1 MKITEA
7 IKSKCPNFRLGVI
20 SCSVQISTNHADL
33 WEEINIKIAELE
45 NMETAAISK
54 IPTIAATRK
63 GYKAL
68 GKDPARYRPSA
79 EALLRRVVKG
89 KGLYKINNV
98 VDLLNLVSIS
108 TGFSIG
114 GYDADKIEGEVSLG
128 VGEADEPY
136 EGIGR
141 GTLNIEGLAA
151 FRDTK
156 SAFGTPTS
164 DSVRTSVTAE
174 TTRFL
179 MVFLDYGGL
188 DELQNAMDLA
198 VDLLKRFGGA
208 ADFEMKIIE

>member
-7 IKSKCPNFRLGVI
+7 IKSKCPNFRLGII
-20 SCSVQISTNHADL
+20 SCSVQISDNQADL
-33 WEEINIKIAELE
+33 WAEINTKIVELE
-45 NMETAAISK
+45 TMETAAISK

-114 GYDADKIEGEVSLG
+114 GYDADKIEGDVELG
-128 VGEADEPY
+128 VGEVNEPY

-141 GTLNIEGLAA
+141 GILNIEGLAT
-151 FRDTK
+151 FRDK
-156 SAFGTPTS
+156 K
-164 DSVRTSVTAE
+164 
-174 TTRFL
+174 
-179 MVFLDYGGL
+179 
-188 DELQNAMDLA
+188 DE
-198 VDLLKRFGGA
+198 
-208 ADFEMKIIE
+208 